1 MSTDQ
6 QGRQRR
12 AVAMVVR
19 KVSLYEQPAEST
31 FWRERPYAER
41 LAALEQIR
49 EEYHRCHFLQVAIC

>member
-1 MSTDQ
+1 
-6 QGRQRR
+6 
-12 AVAMVVR
+12 MVVR